1 MIEFATLGCLRLTG
15 GNTDGLAALLAQPK
29 RVALLAYL
37 ALARPRGFQNR
48 DTILAFFWP
57 ETDARHA
64 RWALNQAVRYLRRA
78 LGRPAGMSRGPSGVG
93 LDPRAGRRAAVT
105 VGVGGDGGRRGE
117 AG

>member
-64 RWALNQAVRYLRRA
+64 RWALDHAVRYLRRA
-78 LGRPAGMSRGPSGVG
+78 RAPPPVVDHWPSDVRHDPLHRRRSPATT
-93 LDPRAGRRAAVT
+93 DIA
-105 VGVGGDGGRRGE
+105 
-117 AG
+117 